1 MRILSFPAALWSL
14 GRKVEE
20 LLAIQRTTREALDVV
35 NSRLRVLEDRM
46 VYLEANQDK
55 LVGEARS
62 AASAASTAVAGAV
75 ISDVVTRL
83 TRLEM
88 HTEELGNAFRRRS
101 RSEPS
106 PRRVPS
112 GNSGEHRR
120 PTVSPFL
127 YFVFSCTVV
136 VGLQIG

>member
-1 MRILSFPAALWSL
+1 VRILSFPAALWSL

-20 LLAIQRTTREALDVV
+20 LLALQRTTR
-35 NSRLRVLEDRM
+35 
-46 VYLEANQDK
+46 EANQDK

-88 HTEELGNAFRRRS
+88 HTEEMGKR
-101 RSEPS
+101 
-106 PRRVPS
+106 
-112 GNSGEHRR
+112 
-120 PTVSPFL
+120 
-127 YFVFSCTVV
+127 
-136 VGLQIG
+136 LQAPE

>member
-1 MRILSFPAALWSL
+1 MRILSLPAVLWSL

-20 LLAIQRTTREALDVV
+20 LLALQRTTREALEVV
-35 NSRLRVLEDRM
+35 NSRLRALEDRM

-88 HTEELGNAFRRRS
+88 HTEEMKKR
-101 RSEPS
+101 
-106 PRRVPS
+106 
-112 GNSGEHRR
+112 
-120 PTVSPFL
+120 
-127 YFVFSCTVV
+127 
-136 VGLQIG
+136 LQAPE

>member
-1 MRILSFPAALWSL
+1 
-14 GRKVEE
+14 
-20 LLAIQRTTREALDVV
+20 
-35 NSRLRVLEDRM
+35 M

-88 HTEELGNAFRRRS
+88 HTEEIGKRLRRS
-101 RSEPS
+101 RPEPFAGL
-106 PRRVPS
+106 PP

-120 PTVSPFL
+120 PGPPGTDDESYWAAPRSRSRIRAVRAFAK
-127 YFVFSCTVV
+127 SC
-136 VGLQIG
+136 GCAGSSFGASSSNNKIAIMI

>member
-20 LLAIQRTTREALDVV
+20 LLALQRTTR
-35 NSRLRVLEDRM
+35 
-46 VYLEANQDK
+46 EANQDK

-88 HTEELGNAFRRRS
+88 HTEEMGKR
-101 RSEPS
+101 
-106 PRRVPS
+106 
-112 GNSGEHRR
+112 
-120 PTVSPFL
+120 
-127 YFVFSCTVV
+127 
-136 VGLQIG
+136 LQAPE

>member
-20 LLAIQRTTREALDVV
+20 LLALQRTTREA
-35 NSRLRVLEDRM
+35 
-46 VYLEANQDK
+46 NQGK

-88 HTEELGNAFRRRS
+88 HTEEIGKR
-101 RSEPS
+101 
-106 PRRVPS
+106 
-112 GNSGEHRR
+112 
-120 PTVSPFL
+120 
-127 YFVFSCTVV
+127 
-136 VGLQIG
+136 LQAPE